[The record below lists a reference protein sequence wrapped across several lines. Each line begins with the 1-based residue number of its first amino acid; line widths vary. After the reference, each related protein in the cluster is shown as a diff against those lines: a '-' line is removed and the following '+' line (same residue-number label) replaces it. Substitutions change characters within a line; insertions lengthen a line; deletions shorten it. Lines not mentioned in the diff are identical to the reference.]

1 MPSATELKIA
11 ELTKG
16 MLRLRLFVIFSFGK
30 GLDLKPYL
38 AEHLDYM
45 IALERQGKLFASG
58 PFGDGT
64 KGDGMTI
71 IRAANAEEA
80 RAVALHDPFVV
91 NGIRTFKIEAWTVME
106 GSLSLTVNFSDRSA
120 TIA

>member
-16 MLRLRLFVIFSFGK
+16 MLRLKLFVIFSYGK

-38 AEHLDYM
+38 AEHLTYM
-45 IALERQGKLFASG
+45 IGLEREGKLFASG

-71 IRAANAEEA
+71 VRAADDAEA
-80 RAVALHDPFVV
+80 RSIAMQDPFVV
-91 NGIRTFKIEAWTVME
+91 NGIRTFTIQSWTAME
-106 GSLSLTVNFSDRSA
+106 GSLTVTVNFSDRSA
-120 TIA
+120 KIS

>member
-16 MLRLRLFVIFSFGK
+16 MLRLKLFVIFSYGK

-38 AEHLDYM
+38 ADHLSYM
-45 IALERQGKLFASG
+45 IALEREGKLFASG

-64 KGDGMTI
+64 RGDGMTI
-71 IRAANAEEA
+71 VRAADAEEA
-80 RAVALHDPFVV
+80 RALALRDPFVI
-91 NGIRTFKIEAWTVME
+91 NGIRTFKIERWTVME
-106 GSLSLTVNFSDRSA
+106 GSLGVTLNFSDRSA
-120 TIA
+120 QIT

>member
-106 GSLSLTVNFSDRSA
+106 GALTVTVNFSDRSA

>member
-16 MLRLRLFVIFSFGK
+16 MLRLKLFVIFSYGK

-38 AEHLDYM
+38 AEHLSYM
-45 IALERQGKLFASG
+45 IALEREGKLFASG

-64 KGDGMTI
+64 RGDGMTI
-71 IRAANAEEA
+71 VRAADAEEA
-80 RAVALHDPFVV
+80 RALALRDPFVI
-91 NGIRTFKIEAWTVME
+91 NGIRTFKIERRTVME
-106 GSLSLTVNFSDRSA
+106 GSLGVTLNFSDRSA
-120 TIA
+120 QIT

>member
-1 MPSATELKIA
+1 MPSETQRRIA

-16 MLRLRLFVIFSFGK
+16 MLRLKLFVIFSQGK

-38 AEHLDYM
+38 AEHLAYM
-45 IALERQGKLFASG
+45 IELEQRGKLFASG

-71 IRAANAEEA
+71 VRAASEAEA
-80 RAVALHDPFVV
+80 RELALADPFVA
-91 NGIRTFKIEAWTVME
+91 NGLRTFTIKPWTEME
-106 GSLSLTVNFSDRSA
+106 GSLNVILNFSDRSA
-120 TIA
+120 NIG

>member
-16 MLRLRLFVIFSFGK
+16 MLRLKLFVIFSYGK

-38 AEHLDYM
+38 ADHLSYM
-45 IALERQGKLFASG
+45 IALEREGKLFASG

-64 KGDGMTI
+64 RGDGMTI
-71 IRAANAEEA
+71 VLAADAEEA
-80 RAVALHDPFVV
+80 RALALRDPFVI
-91 NGIRTFKIEAWTVME
+91 NGIRTFKIECWTVME
-106 GSLSLTVNFSDRSA
+106 GSLGVTLNFSDRSA
-120 TIA
+120 QIT

>member
-38 AEHLDYM
+38 AEHLAFM
-45 IALERQGKLFASG
+45 IELERQGKLFASG

-71 IRAANAEEA
+71 IRAANAEDA
-80 RAVALHDPFVV
+80 HAVALRDPFVV

-106 GSLSLTVNFSDRSA
+106 GSLNLTVNFSDRSA

>member
-1 MPSATELKIA
+1 MPSPTEMKIA

-16 MLRLRLFVIFSFGK
+16 MLRLKLFVIFSYGK

-38 AEHLDYM
+38 ADHLSYM
-45 IALERQGKLFASG
+45 IALEREGKLFASG

-64 KGDGMTI
+64 RGDGMTI
-71 IRAANAEEA
+71 VRAADAEEA
-80 RAVALHDPFVV
+80 RALALRDPFVI

-106 GSLSLTVNFSDRSA
+106 GSLNVTVNFSDRSA
-120 TIA
+120 KIS

>member
-38 AEHLDYM
+38 AEHLAYM
-45 IALERQGKLFASG
+45 IALERQGQLFASG

-71 IRAANAEEA
+71 IRAADAEEA
-80 RAVALHDPFVV
+80 RAVALRDPFVV

-106 GSLSLTVNFSDRSA
+106 GSLSVTVNFSDRSA
-120 TIA
+120 MIA

>member
-38 AEHLDYM
+38 AEHLAYM
-45 IALERQGKLFASG
+45 IELERQGKLFASG

-71 IRAANAEEA
+71 IRAADAEEA
-80 RAVALHDPFVV
+80 RAVALRDPFVV

>member
-16 MLRLRLFVIFSFGK
+16 MLRLKLFVIFSYGK
-30 GLDLKPYL
+30 GLDLKPTLPDHL
-38 AEHLDYM
+38 AYM
-45 IALERQGKLFASG
+45 VELERQGKLFASG

-71 IRAANAEEA
+71 VRAANEGEA
-80 RAVALHDPFVV
+80 REIALHDPFVI
-91 NGIRTFKIEAWTVME
+91 NGIRTFTIRSWTVME
-106 GSLSLTVNFSDRSA
+106 GFVSLTVNFSNRSTTVA
-120 TIA
+120 

>member
-16 MLRLRLFVIFSFGK
+16 MLRLKLFVIFSFGK

-38 AEHLDYM
+38 ADHLAYM
-45 IALERQGKLFASG
+45 IELERQGKLFASG

-71 IRAANAEEA
+71 IRAADAEEA
-80 RAVALHDPFVV
+80 REVALRDPFVV
-91 NGIRTFKIEAWTVME
+91 NGIRTFKIDVWTVME
-106 GSLSLTVNFSDRSA
+106 GSLSVTVNFSDRSA

>member
-106 GSLSLTVNFSDRSA
+106 GALSLTVNFSDRSA

>member
-16 MLRLRLFVIFSFGK
+16 MLRLKLFVIFSYGK

-38 AEHLDYM
+38 AEHLSYM
-45 IALERQGKLFASG
+45 IALEREGKLFASG

-64 KGDGMTI
+64 RGDGMTI
-71 IRAANAEEA
+71 VRAADAEEA
-80 RAVALHDPFVV
+80 RALALRDPFVI
-91 NGIRTFKIEAWTVME
+91 NGIRTFKIERWTVME
-106 GSLSLTVNFSDRSA
+106 GSLGVTLNFSDRSA
-120 TIA
+120 QIT